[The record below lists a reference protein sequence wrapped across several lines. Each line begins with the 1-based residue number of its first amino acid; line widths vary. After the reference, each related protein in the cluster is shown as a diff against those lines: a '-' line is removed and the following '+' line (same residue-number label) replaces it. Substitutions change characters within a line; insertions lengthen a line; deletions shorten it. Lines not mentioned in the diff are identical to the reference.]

1 MTDKRKIRVTVA
13 PHAKQGAFIHY
24 LHKQHVNVTDLRMH
38 EGSMTFSV
46 ARQSLKHVKAARRL
60 YRLKMTLRSLN
71 DDAILQ
77 PYLVTYI
84 GLFLF
89 VLLPIIGSQFV
100 WQFQIKGATP
110 ELSYAA
116 ENFLKKELEIKT
128 PLLKRD
134 LQSDYSIRQALMA
147 KFPELSW
154 VHFLKN
160 GGDIALQL
168 QLAPVNETKV
178 DQTPSHLMAR
188 NSGIITHYL
197 LSSGVRKVDVN
208 TTVYKGDT
216 LVSGII
222 ENGDNSVVV
231 GAVGE
236 VYADYW
242 LETSFSIKRNVTY
255 YTTTESAWK
264 LSFNKK
270 DENVVQ
276 ELALPKW
283 LNNYVGISKVQKY
296 AKKKKILTEED
307 IESYIMPLLHTKILQ
322 SLPPKTT
329 IKKENLLHVT
339 FDNDTVKGEVLFLV
353 NENIATPQ
361 PIYQG
366 E

>member
-1 MTDKRKIRVTVA
+1 MTDNRKIRVSVG

-24 LHKQHVNVTDLRMH
+24 LHKHNVNMTDLRMQD
-38 EGSMTFSV
+38 GNMTFSV
-46 ARQSLKHVKAARRL
+46 ARQHLKHLKAGRRK
-60 YRLKMTLRSLN
+60 YRLKITLRSLN
-71 DDAILQ
+71 DEAILQ
-77 PYLVTYI
+77 PYFVTYI
-84 GLFLF
+84 GLLLF
-89 VLLPIIGSQFV
+89 ILLPVLGSQFV
-100 WQFQIKGATP
+100 WKFHIKGATP
-110 ELSYAA
+110 ELNYAA
-116 ENFLKKELEIKT
+116 ENYLKDELEIKT

-134 LQSDYSIRQALMA
+134 LQSDYTIRQKLMA
-147 KFPELSW
+147 QFPELSW

-160 GGDIALQL
+160 GSDIGLKL
-168 QLAPVNETKV
+168 QLAPINETKV
-178 DQTPSHLMAR
+178 EQTPSHLIAR
-188 NSGIITHYL
+188 NSGIVTHYL
-197 LSSGVRKVDVN
+197 LTSGVRKVDVN

-236 VYADYW
+236 VFADYW
-242 LETSFSIKRNVTY
+242 LETSFIIKRNVTY
-255 YTTTESAWK
+255 YSTTESAWK

-270 DENVVQ
+270 NEDSLQ

-283 LNNYVGISKVQKY
+283 LEDYIQISKIQKY
-296 AKKKKILTEED
+296 AKKSKVLSEED
-307 IESYIMPLLHTKILQ
+307 VESYIMPLLHTKILQ

-339 FDNDTVKGEVLFLV
+339 FDNDTVKGQVLFLV